1 MILKRV
7 TKPSMAWIAAL
18 FLGLMITGC
27 GGGGTSKSDGSPAS
41 EQRSQPSDPVG
52 QQTTA
57 GSASLSWNAPF
68 KRVNG
73 ETLAMG
79 ELSGYVIRYGQN
91 PEELSETVRIGRA
104 STMEYTIKNLGAGT
118 WYFTVQVQDVNGVMS
133 APSAQ
138 VSKTI

>member
-1 MILKRV
+1 MIFKRV

-18 FLGLMITGC
+18 FLGLLITGC
-27 GGGGTSKSDGSPAS
+27 GGGSASKSAGSTAS
-41 EQRSQPSDPVG
+41 EQRSQPSDPDG

-79 ELSGYVIRYGQN
+79 EISGYVIRYGRN
-91 PEELSETVRIGRA
+91 LEELSETVRIGRA
-104 STMEYTIKNLGAGT
+104 SKMEYTIKNLGTGT
-118 WYFTVQVQDVNGVMS
+118 WYFTVQVEDVNGLMS
-133 APSAQ
+133 APSEQ
-138 VSKTI
+138 VSKAI